1 MDFGRP
7 ELVLNLAVALLVG
20 ALIGIEREK
29 RKARDAGVGI
39 AGLRTFIMFALSG
52 AVSAWLSQTFASPW
66 PLAAGIVAAAAL
78 VVAAYVAETSH
89 GAGHESLGLTTEIAA
104 LATFLLGAMAI
115 VAPPVLTV
123 ALGVVVAGTLALKE
137 PLHSWVDRL
146 GVEDVHAG
154 LKLLAA
160 TFIVLPLLPNRE
172 MGPYQAF
179 NPFELWALV
188 ILISALSLVGYVAV
202 RILGTERGTL
212 LTGLFGGLA
221 SSTAVTLT
229 FAKDSREQAQRPVD
243 AFAAGILVA
252 WVVMFARV
260 VVEVGVV
267 YPPLLLP
274 LAWPLGIMGAVTVL
288 LAAWYVFR
296 RPEPAQPSDLHLR
309 TPFSLT
315 SAIKFAALF
324 GLVLFAVAFV
334 RQAFPGRGELVVA
347 ALAGL
352 TDVDAIT
359 LSMAT
364 RARDGAD
371 AGVAAAA
378 IVVAAVTN
386 TLVKGGL
393 VASLGAAALRWRI
406 VAATVSIAAAGLL
419 TLAL

>member
-7 ELVLNLAVALLVG
+7 EIVLHMAVALLVG

-29 RKARDAGVGI
+29 RKLREGGPGI
-39 AGLRTFIMFALSG
+39 AGLRTFMMFAMSG
-52 AVSAWLSQTFASPW
+52 AVAAWLSQTFDSPW

-78 VVAAYVAETSH
+78 VIAAYLVATRRNVEGGSI
-89 GAGHESLGLTTEIAA
+89 GLTTEVAA

-115 VAPPVLTV
+115 VAPPVVTV

-137 PLHSWVDRL
+137 PLHGWVDRL
-146 GVEDVHAG
+146 GVDDIYAG

-172 MGPYQAF
+172 MGPYAAF

-202 RILGTERGTL
+202 RLLGTERGTA

-229 FAKDSREQAQRPVD
+229 FAKDSREHADRPVQ

-252 WVVMFARV
+252 WVVMFVRV
-260 VVEVGVV
+260 AVEVGVV
-267 YPPLLLP
+267 YAPLLP
-274 LAWPLGIMGAVTVL
+274 RLAWPLAAMGAVAVAS
-288 LAAWYVFR
+288 AAWYFFGR
-296 RPEPAQPSDLHLR
+296 SEPAESSDLQLQ

-324 GLVLFAVAFV
+324 ALVLLAVAFV
-334 RQAFPGRGELVVA
+334 RQTFPGRGELVVA

-364 RARDGAD
+364 QARDGGD
-371 AGVAAAA
+371 AGTAVAS
-378 IVVAAVTN
+378 IVVAILTN

-393 VASLGAAALRWRI
+393 VVSLGAPALRWRI
-406 VAATVSIAAAGLL
+406 AAATVAIVAVGVAMV
-419 TLAL
+419 AL